1 MQTLIMSEGD
11 LWVSNQVSD
20 VALALRS
27 GTAGQPVSNTQ
38 KAVRRFAT
46 KELGKAKSIA
56 ALED

>member
-11 LWVSNQVSD
+11 QWVVNQVTD
-20 VALALRS
+20 VSLALRS
-27 GTAGQPVSNTQ
+27 GTAGKPVSVAQ
-38 KAVRRFAT
+38 RAVRRFAT